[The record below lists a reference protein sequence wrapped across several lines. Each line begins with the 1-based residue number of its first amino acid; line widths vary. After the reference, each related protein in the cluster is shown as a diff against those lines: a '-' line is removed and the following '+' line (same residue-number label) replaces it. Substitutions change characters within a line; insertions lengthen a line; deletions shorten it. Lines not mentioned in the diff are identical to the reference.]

1 MISKIVPSLA
11 LSLTLLAPAAAF
23 AEAGVLPDS
32 GGLQIVHARD
42 GRDVYAD
49 TSGLT
54 IYTFDPDTADLSTCY
69 GACAQEWPP
78 VLVTKADGIK
88 APFGTTVRKDGKI
101 QVTVNHM
108 PVYLF
113 DEDKVTG
120 DILGDG
126 DDGIWH
132 VIVPAAAK

>member
-1 MISKIVPSLA
+1 MISKFALA
-11 LSLTLLAPAAAF
+11 LALLAPAAAF
-23 AEAGVLPDS
+23 AQPGLLPDS
-32 GGLQIVHARD
+32 GGLQVVHARD
-42 GRDVYAD
+42 GREVYAD
-49 TSGLT
+49 KAGMS

-69 GACAQEWPP
+69 GGCAKEWPP
-78 VLVTKADGIK
+78 VLVTKADVIK

-101 QVTVNHM
+101 QVTLNHK

-113 DEDKVTG
+113 VDDKVTG
-120 DILGDG
+120 DITGDG